1 MNCRSIPRTSHRYSC
16 SFARTVLSESLED
29 FPEGRYA
36 AFQCFEVFLR
46 DHEHIHGRARPNR
59 RVPRHVVKQSHFP
72 KIIAG
77 TERRDVSLIA
87 VGFPQDIAF
96 SALDHVQ
103 VISQIALEEDDLSRF
118 KMLSGDTGVA
128 HNPHLHEIGR
138 KQQNKKPIQSNPYLL
153 AQAWKLRQ
161 IDGPPQEPSKKARN
175 ADSQN
180 FRHPRIVAQRPK
192 FPEPFEGKR
201 RARSS
206 ANRRSDVLGYRIR
219 LASCMLSGGRR
230 PLAGDRGD
238 RGTITQRPDATLIA
252 HKLKVCIDLQAPA
265 LFLTIEFVQHKGIE
279 DGALETIVLVGIS
292 RP

>member
-96 SALDHVQ
+96 SALDQVQ
-103 VISQIALEEDDLSRF
+103 VTKSPWKKRTSPASRCC
-118 KMLSGDTGVA
+118 
-128 HNPHLHEIGR
+128 
-138 KQQNKKPIQSNPYLL
+138 L
-153 AQAWKLRQ
+153 A
-161 IDGPPQEPSKKARN
+161 IP
-175 ADSQN
+175 
-180 FRHPRIVAQRPK
+180 
-192 FPEPFEGKR
+192 
-201 RARSS
+201 
-206 ANRRSDVLGYRIR
+206 
-219 LASCMLSGGRR
+219 ASRTTLICTKSGGNNR
-230 PLAGDRGD
+230 
-238 RGTITQRPDATLIA
+238 TKNQ
-252 HKLKVCIDLQAPA
+252 
-265 LFLTIEFVQHKGIE
+265 
-279 DGALETIVLVGIS
+279 
-292 RP
+292 